1 MCPIVPD
8 DCEEPICGG
17 NGTNFTGKDS
27 DDVDQTDGGTGPF
40 AQARS
45 FEPRADALLQPAEDG
60 ALMASYS
67 VFVVEPGASV
77 GEYQL
82 FLLSSL
88 LHFKDKPFLCVLYFF
103 MCLFLFWCSFRVL
116 FSHFCYN
123 SGEWKSNSKS
133 KKRDAKIAFSFVFV
147 SGNTI

>member
-88 LHFKDKPFLCVLYFF
+88 LHFKDKPFLCVLYFSCVF
-103 MCLFLFWCSFRVL
+103 F
-116 FSHFCYN
+116 FSCPIFQ
-123 SGEWKSNSKS
+123 K
-133 KKRDAKIAFSFVFV
+133 
-147 SGNTI
+147 